1 MRIDTPLRFGI
12 GFPSEKSRNL
22 VDLCAQLNKYFS
34 CRQYGDV
41 LDLMCVWFAIY
52 KPEHIKKIASKPRIK
67 KSITYKRAD
76 GAGWPKDWLDQ
87 HVPEHLE
94 LQTYVDFDTA
104 AQATGSALRH
114 ALVDPICATL
124 LLTPKTIQ
132 QRIRI
137 QDLIADLKIWA
148 ELDD

>member
-1 MRIDTPLRFGI
+1 MKINTPLRIGI
-12 GFPSEKSRNL
+12 GFPSASADELQDLSNKMKRYFASRMYSE
-22 VDLCAQLNKYFS
+22 DIDQMS
-34 CRQYGDV
+34 
-41 LDLMCVWFAIY
+41 VWLAIY
-52 KPEHIKKIASKPRIK
+52 KPEHKKNLPKPRIK
-67 KSITYKRAD
+67 KTKTYKTAD
-76 GAGWPKDWLDQ
+76 YPGWPKDWPDQ

-137 QDLIADLKIWA
+137 QDLIVDLKIWA
-148 ELDD
+148 DLDD

>member
-1 MRIDTPLRFGI
+1 MKINIPLRLGI
-12 GFPSEKSRNL
+12 GFPSASADAIQDLSNQMKRYFASRMYSEDIDQMSVWL
-22 VDLCAQLNKYFS
+22 V
-34 CRQYGDV
+34 
-41 LDLMCVWFAIY
+41 IY
-52 KPEHIKKIASKPRIK
+52 KPDHKKNLPKPCIK
-67 KSITYKRAD
+67 KSKTYKAAD
-76 GAGWPKDWLDQ
+76 DTGWPKDWPDQ

-104 AQATGSALRH
+104 AKAMGSALRH

-137 QDLIADLKIWA
+137 QDLIVDLQIWADLS
-148 ELDD
+148 D